1 MTVNVA
7 FVYMYQLFTQQPH
20 PGDSIALSTLS
31 PDSPSQHPKTQDNPS
46 LPSSRGETIRAFP
59 SVRLEPA
66 RDNAIKGSDSE
77 IRHIMLLGFG
87 INEVAFGKWVGLD
100 SRF

>member
-1 MTVNVA
+1 MSRRGGVYRGMTVNVA

-31 PDSPSQHPKTQDNPS
+31 PDSPSQHPETQDNPS

-59 SVRLEPA
+59 SVRLELA
-66 RDNAIKGSDSE
+66 RGQRYQRLRLGNSAYNA
-77 IRHIMLLGFG
+77 
-87 INEVAFGKWVGLD
+87 
-100 SRF
+100 SRVWNK